1 VTATFLFETA
11 HGRSGMVTSVD
22 GAGATVL
29 AVVDFLPFAF
39 FPLALTEVGSTSFV
53 TFFFF
58 CAFGG
63 GGVSSSSGSG
73 SGGSWPWGY
82 CRP

>member
-1 VTATFLFETA
+1 MA
-11 HGRSGMVTSVD
+11 HGHGSMVTSVD

-53 TFFFF
+53 TFFF

-82 CRP
+82 CRT